1 MSIIAASTD
10 PSKSEGDVGQE
21 IRLSTRLAIMHLG
34 VSAILIASI
43 LVGTLWLA
51 HEHNRQA
58 AIYMKQMIDA
68 KSKSFEKRMRA
79 TNRDYSVWTEAY
91 DAILKDDI
99 EWLYSNI
106 GTGAAEIG
114 ALDLIVLVPPGD
126 AQPIGWRLESPAS
139 GEAGLLPPDI
149 LDEMLGLLAG
159 TPLSERVVK
168 SAYAVLDGQVWLL
181 TVTRVVPVDG
191 VPEGVTDADL
201 PRQIQGVRLEQNL
214 LKDIKESFILHEVAI
229 TRSAAAGQE
238 TLPLHPINT
247 ADTLDIVWTA
257 PKPGTQ
263 ILMRAAL
270 PLTIIIIVFATVAVL
285 ISLYST
291 RAARRLEVALLEAKA
306 ADRAKSQFLGIV
318 SHELRTPMNGIIGLG
333 QLLQAEELGDRH
345 RTLLATMMSCAKSQ
359 MRLIEALL
367 DIAQI
372 ESGKRSLAI
381 DAFSPSKVLSEVA
394 EVARVACEQK
404 GLSFELRDE
413 TDRSSLVL
421 GDQEALRQIVTNL
434 VENAIKFTHSGG
446 VAVIASATQRG
457 TTALDYRISVEDT
470 GIGVDPSNHARI
482 FQHLTQVDS
491 STTRVAGGLGLGLS
505 ICRWLS
511 AMMGGEILV
520 DSALGAGSTFTF
532 VVTLPVAEGRQAL
545 KAA

>member
-1 MSIIAASTD
+1 MSILAASTD
-10 PSKSEGDVGQE
+10 HSKIEGAVGQE
-21 IRLSTRLAIMHLG
+21 IRLSTRLSIMHLG
-34 VSAILIASI
+34 VSAILIALI
-43 LVGTLWLA
+43 IVGTLWLA
-51 HEHNRQA
+51 KEHDRQA
-58 AIYMKQMIDA
+58 AIYMDQMIGA
-68 KSKSFEKRMRA
+68 KLNSFERRMRA

-91 DAILKDDI
+91 EAILERDM

-126 AQPIGWRLESPAS
+126 AEAVGWRMESPAS
-139 GEAGLLPPDI
+139 GEAALLPPAI
-149 LDEMLGLLAG
+149 LDNMLDLLSG
-159 TPLSERVVK
+159 TPVSERIVK
-168 SAYAVLDGQVWLL
+168 SAYAILDGQVWLL

-191 VPEGVTDADL
+191 VPEDVADADL
-201 PRQIQGVRLEQNL
+201 PRQIQGVRLEQYL
-214 LKDIKESFILHEVAI
+214 LQDIKDSFILHEVGI
-229 TRSAAAGQE
+229 TRAATSGQQS
-238 TLPLHPINT
+238 LPLHPINSDET
-247 ADTLDIVWTA
+247 MEIVWTA
-257 PKPGTQ
+257 PTPGTQ

-270 PLTIIIIVFATVAVL
+270 PLTIIIIVFGTVAVL
-285 ISLYST
+285 ISRYST

-333 QLLQAEELGDRH
+333 QLLQAEDLGDRH
-345 RTLLATMMSCAKSQ
+345 RTLLSTMMSCAKSQ

-372 ESGKRSLAI
+372 ESGKRSLAVG
-381 DAFSPSKVLSEVA
+381 AFSPSSVLSEVG

-404 GLSFELRDE
+404 GLSFELRDGS
-413 TDRSSLVL
+413 DRSSLVL
-421 GDQEALRQIVTNL
+421 GDEEALRQIVTNL
-434 VENAIKFTHSGG
+434 VDNAIKFTQSGG
-446 VAVIASATQRG
+446 VTISAAATPRG

-470 GIGVDPSNHARI
+470 GIGVDPANHARI

-491 STTRVAGGLGLGLS
+491 STTRIAGGLGLGLS

-511 AMMGGEILV
+511 EMMGGEILV

-532 VVTLPVAEGRQAL
+532 VVTLPIAEGARTL

>member
-1 MSIIAASTD
+1 MSIFAASTD

-21 IRLSTRLAIMHLG
+21 IRLSTRLSIMHLG

-43 LVGTLWLA
+43 LIGTLWLA
-51 HEHNRQA
+51 NEHDRQA
-58 AIYMKQMIDA
+58 AIYMNQMIDA

-91 DAILKDDI
+91 DAIIQRDI

-114 ALDLIVLVPPGD
+114 ALDLIVLIPPGE
-126 AQPIGWRLESPAS
+126 ATAVGWRLGSPAS
-139 GEAGLLPPDI
+139 GDADLLPRPV
-149 LDEMLGLLAG
+149 LDKMLDLLSG
-159 TPLSERVVK
+159 TPASERIVK
-168 SAYAVLDGQVWLL
+168 SAYAILDGQIWLL
-181 TVTRVVPVDG
+181 TITRVVPVDG

-201 PRQIQGVRLEQNL
+201 PRQIQGVQLEGSL
-214 LKDIKESFILHEVAI
+214 LKDIKDSFILHQVEI
-229 TRSAAAGQE
+229 TRAAAPEQQS
-238 TLPLHPINT
+238 LPLHPINSDGT
-247 ADTLDIVWTA
+247 MDIVWTA

-270 PLTIIIIVFATVAVL
+270 PLTIIIIVFGTVAVL
-285 ISLYST
+285 ISRYST

-345 RTLLATMMSCAKSQ
+345 RTLLSTMMSCAKSQ

-367 DIAQI
+367 DVAQI
-372 ESGKRSLAI
+372 ESGKRSLAVG
-381 DAFSPSKVLSEVA
+381 AFRPSDVLSEVG
-394 EVARVACEQK
+394 EVARIACEQK
-404 GLSFELRDE
+404 GLSFDLRDE

-434 VENAIKFTHSGG
+434 VENAIKFTHTGG
-446 VAVIASATQRG
+446 VTISASATQRG
-457 TTALDYRISVEDT
+457 TTSLDYRISVEDT
-470 GIGVDPSNHARI
+470 GIGVDPSNHERI

-511 AMMGGEILV
+511 EMMGGELLV

-532 VVTLPVAEGRQAL
+532 VVTLPVAEGARTL